1 MKNNDSDNFNFDS
14 FSNLDWYKNVN
25 SNLLDLADL
34 NSSNKIIDLG
44 CGNGGITEM
53 ILSKVKD
60 VSNIV
65 IFAVDSSSS
74 AISLALKRF
83 SNRKDVIINYI
94 QSEAQNLH
102 ENIKEKVDTVVYCNS
117 IHYVEEK
124 DKVLQHIG
132 NGLEKGGKFAF
143 NTSFF
148 DGSHPKETEA
158 FLRKWMLKSLRL
170 LRSEYNLKPVKSK
183 VQSRIQL
190 TPENY
195 ENLLLNNGFKVK
207 EKNIENVHVP
217 LDGWYEISSFKDWIE
232 GVLPGIPLDIG
243 KKVLQETVESL
254 FKELNIKTLDRKW
267 LSIVASKA

>member
-170 LRSEYNLKPVKSK
+170 LRSEYNLKPIKSK

>member
-25 SNLLDLADL
+25 SNLLDLTDL

-148 DGSHPKETEA
+148 EGSHPKETEA

-190 TPENY
+190 TPEKY
-195 ENLLLNNGFKVK
+195 EKLLLNNGFKVK

-267 LSIVASKA
+267 LSIVASKS

>member
-14 FSNLDWYKNVN
+14 FSNLDWYKSVN

-60 VSNIV
+60 VSSIV

-102 ENIKEKVDTVVYCNS
+102 ENIKEKVDTVIYCNS

-124 DKVLQHIG
+124 EKVLQHIG
-132 NGLEKGGKFAF
+132 NGLERGGKFAF

-170 LRSEYNLKPVKSK
+170 LRSEYNLKPLKNK

-190 TPENY
+190 SPENY
-195 ENLLLNNGFKVK
+195 EELLLKNGFKVK

-267 LSIVASKA
+267 LSIVASKS

>member
-1 MKNNDSDNFNFDS
+1 MKNNDADNFNFDS
-14 FSNLDWYKNVN
+14 FSNLDWYKSVN

-60 VSNIV
+60 VSSIV

-102 ENIKEKVDTVVYCNS
+102 ENIKEKVDTVIYCNS

-124 DKVLQHIG
+124 EKVLQHIG

-170 LRSEYNLKPVKSK
+170 LRSEYNLKPVKNK
-183 VQSRIQL
+183 VQSRIQWS
-190 TPENY
+190 PENY
-195 ENLLLNNGFKVK
+195 EELLLKNGFKVK

-267 LSIVASKA
+267 LSIVASKS

>member
-14 FSNLDWYKNVN
+14 FSNLDWYKSVN

-60 VSNIV
+60 VSSIV

-102 ENIKEKVDTVVYCNS
+102 ENIKEKVDTVIYCNS

-124 DKVLQHIG
+124 EKVLQHIG
-132 NGLEKGGKFAF
+132 NGLERGGKFAF

-148 DGSHPKETEA
+148 YGSHPKETEA

-170 LRSEYNLKPVKSK
+170 LRSEYNLKPVKNK

-190 TPENY
+190 SPENY
-195 ENLLLNNGFKVK
+195 EELLLKNGFKVK

-267 LSIVASKA
+267 LSIVASKS

>member
-195 ENLLLNNGFKVK
+195 EKLLLNNGFKVK

>member
-25 SNLLDLADL
+25 SNLLDLADI

-117 IHYVEEK
+117 IHYVEDK

-148 DGSHPKETEA
+148 EGSHPKETEA

-170 LRSEYNLKPVKSK
+170 LRSEYNLKPVKNK

-195 ENLLLNNGFKVK
+195 EDLLSENGFKVK

-254 FKELNIKTLDRKW
+254 FNELNIKTLDRKW
-267 LSIVASKA
+267 LSIVASKS

>member
-1 MKNNDSDNFNFDS
+1 MKNNDSNNFNFDS
-14 FSNLDWYKNVN
+14 FSNLDFYKKVN

-60 VSNIV
+60 VSEIV
-65 IFAVDSSSS
+65 IYAVDSSSS

-102 ENIKEKVDTVVYCNS
+102 ENLKEKVDTVIYCNS

-124 DKVLQHIG
+124 DTVLQHIG

-158 FLRKWMLKSLRL
+158 FLRKWMMKSFRL
-170 LRSEYNLKPVKSK
+170 LKSEYNLRPVKSK

-195 ENLLLNNGFKVK
+195 ENLLLNNGFRVTEK
-207 EKNIENVHVP
+207 EIENIHVP

-243 KKVLQETVESL
+243 RKVLQQTVEAL

-267 LSIVASKA
+267 LSIVASKS

>member
-217 LDGWYEISSFKDWIE
+217 LNGWYEISSFKDWIE

-267 LSIVASKA
+267 LSIVASKS

>member
-1 MKNNDSDNFNFDS
+1 MKNNDADNFNFDS

-158 FLRKWMLKSLRL
+158 FLRKWMLKSLRV

-190 TPENY
+190 TPEKY
-195 ENLLLNNGFKVK
+195 EKLLLNNGFKVK

-267 LSIVASKA
+267 LSIVASKS

>member
-1 MKNNDSDNFNFDS
+1 MKNNDTDNFNFDS
-14 FSNLDWYKNVN
+14 FSNLDFYKKVN

-60 VSNIV
+60 VSEIV
-65 IFAVDSSSS
+65 IYAVDSSSS

-102 ENIKEKVDTVVYCNS
+102 ENLKEKVDTVIYCNS

-124 DKVLQHIG
+124 DTVLQHIG

-158 FLRKWMLKSLRL
+158 FLRKWMMKSFRL
-170 LRSEYNLKPVKSK
+170 LKSEYNLRPVKSK

-195 ENLLLNNGFKVK
+195 ESLLINNGFKVTEK
-207 EKNIENVHVP
+207 EIENIHVP

-232 GVLPGIPLDIG
+232 GVLPGIPLEIG
-243 KKVLQETVESL
+243 RKVLQQTVESL

-267 LSIVASKA
+267 LSIVASKS

>member
-14 FSNLDWYKNVN
+14 FSNLDWYKTVN

-60 VSNIV
+60 VSSIV

-102 ENIKEKVDTVVYCNS
+102 ENIKEKVDTVIYCNS

-124 DKVLQHIG
+124 EKVLQHIG

-170 LRSEYNLKPVKSK
+170 LRSEYNLKPVKNK

-190 TPENY
+190 SPEKY
-195 ENLLLNNGFKVK
+195 EELLLNNGFKVK

-267 LSIVASKA
+267 LSIVASKS

>member
-190 TPENY
+190 TPESY

-267 LSIVASKA
+267 LSIVASKS

>member
-14 FSNLDWYKNVN
+14 FSNLDWYKSVN

-60 VSNIV
+60 VSSIV

-102 ENIKEKVDTVVYCNS
+102 ENIKEKVDTVIYCNS
-117 IHYVEEK
+117 IHYGEEK
-124 DKVLQHIG
+124 EKVLQHIG

-170 LRSEYNLKPVKSK
+170 LRSEYNLKPVKNK

-190 TPENY
+190 SPENY
-195 ENLLLNNGFKVK
+195 EELLLKNGFKVK

-267 LSIVASKA
+267 LSIVASKS

>member
-14 FSNLDWYKNVN
+14 FSNLDWYKTVN

-60 VSNIV
+60 VSSIV

-102 ENIKEKVDTVVYCNS
+102 ENIKEKVDTVIYCNS

-124 DKVLQHIG
+124 EKVLQHIG

-170 LRSEYNLKPVKSK
+170 LRSEYNLKPVKNK

-190 TPENY
+190 SPENY
-195 ENLLLNNGFKVK
+195 EELLLNNGFKVK

-267 LSIVASKA
+267 LSIVASKS

>member
-14 FSNLDWYKNVN
+14 FSNLDWYKSVN

-60 VSNIV
+60 VSSIV

-102 ENIKEKVDTVVYCNS
+102 ENIKEKVDTVIYCNS
-117 IHYVEEK
+117 IHYVKEK
-124 DKVLQHIG
+124 EKVLQHIG
-132 NGLEKGGKFAF
+132 NGLERGGKFAF

-170 LRSEYNLKPVKSK
+170 LRSEYNLKPVKNK

-190 TPENY
+190 SPENY
-195 ENLLLNNGFKVK
+195 EELLLKNGFKVK

-267 LSIVASKA
+267 LSIVASKS

>member
-195 ENLLLNNGFKVK
+195 EDLLLNNGFKVK

-267 LSIVASKA
+267 LSIVASKS

>member
-254 FKELNIKTLDRKW
+254 FKDLNIKTLDRKW
-267 LSIVASKA
+267 LSIVASKS

>member
-14 FSNLDWYKNVN
+14 FSNLDWYKSVN

-60 VSNIV
+60 VSSIV

-102 ENIKEKVDTVVYCNS
+102 ENIKEKVDTVIYCNS

-124 DKVLQHIG
+124 EKVLQHIG

-170 LRSEYNLKPVKSK
+170 LRSEYNLKPVKNK

-190 TPENY
+190 SPENY
-195 ENLLLNNGFKVK
+195 EELLLKNGFKVK

-254 FKELNIKTLDRKW
+254 FNELNIKTLDRKW
-267 LSIVASKA
+267 LSIVASKS

>member
-14 FSNLDWYKNVN
+14 FSNLDWYKSVN

-60 VSNIV
+60 VSSIV

-102 ENIKEKVDTVVYCNS
+102 ENIKEKVDTVIYCNS

-124 DKVLQHIG
+124 EKVLQHIG

-170 LRSEYNLKPVKSK
+170 LRSEYNLKPVKNK

-190 TPENY
+190 SPENY
-195 ENLLLNNGFKVK
+195 EELLLNNGFKVK

-267 LSIVASKA
+267 LSIVASKS

>member
-1 MKNNDSDNFNFDS
+1 MNMDDGKKFNFDS
-14 FSNLDWYKNVN
+14 FSNLEFYKSVN
-25 SNLLDLADL
+25 SNLLDLADINRSTKL
-34 NSSNKIIDLG
+34 LDLG
-44 CGNGGITEM
+44 WGNGGITEM

-60 VSNIV
+60 VSKIA
-65 IFAVDSSSS
+65 IYAVDSSSA

-83 SNRKDVIINYI
+83 SDRKDVIINYI

-102 ENIKEKVDTVVYCNS
+102 ENVKEKVDTVVYCNS
-117 IHYVEEK
+117 IHYVPEKEE
-124 DKVLQHIG
+124 VLKHIG
-132 NGLEKGGKFAF
+132 NGLKDGGKLAF

-148 DGSHPKETEA
+148 LGSHPKETEL
-158 FLRKWMLKSLRL
+158 FLRKWMMKSLRL
-170 LRSEYNLKPVKSK
+170 LKKEYNLKPSKDK

-195 ENLLLNNGFKVK
+195 EELLKNNGFKVVEK
-207 EKNIENVHVP
+207 EIANVNVP

-243 KKVLQETVESL
+243 KKVLQDTVTSL

-267 LSIVASKA
+267 LSIVALKG

>member
-14 FSNLDWYKNVN
+14 FSNLEFYKKVN

-60 VSNIV
+60 VSEIV
-65 IFAVDSSSS
+65 IYAVDSSSS

-102 ENIKEKVDTVVYCNS
+102 ENLKEKVDTVIYCNS

-158 FLRKWMLKSLRL
+158 FLRKWMMKSFRL
-170 LRSEYNLKPVKSK
+170 LKSEYNLRPVKSK

-195 ENLLLNNGFKVK
+195 ESLLIKNGFKVTEK
-207 EKNIENVHVP
+207 EIENIHVP

-243 KKVLQETVESL
+243 RKVLQQTVEGL

-267 LSIVASKA
+267 LSIVASKS

>member
-1 MKNNDSDNFNFDS
+1 MKNNDTDNFNFDS
-14 FSNLDWYKNVN
+14 FSNLEFYKKVN

-60 VSNIV
+60 VSEIV
-65 IFAVDSSSS
+65 IYAVDSSSS

-102 ENIKEKVDTVVYCNS
+102 ENLKEKVDTVIYCNS

-158 FLRKWMLKSLRL
+158 FLRKWMMKSFRL
-170 LRSEYNLKPVKSK
+170 LKSEYNLRPVKSK

-195 ENLLLNNGFKVK
+195 ESLLIKNGFKVTEK
-207 EKNIENVHVP
+207 EIENIHVP

-243 KKVLQETVESL
+243 RKVLQQTVEGL

-267 LSIVASKA
+267 LSIVASKS

>member
-1 MKNNDSDNFNFDS
+1 MKNNESENFNFDS
-14 FSNLDWYKNVN
+14 FSNLEFYKKVN

-53 ILSKVKD
+53 ILAKVKD

-102 ENIKEKVDTVVYCNS
+102 ENLKEKVDTVIYCNS

-124 DKVLQHIG
+124 GKVLQHIG

-158 FLRKWMLKSLRL
+158 FLRKWMMKSFRL
-170 LRSEYNLKPVKSK
+170 LKTEYNLRPVKSK

-195 ENLLLNNGFKVK
+195 ENLLAENGFKVT
-207 EKNIENVHVP
+207 EKKIENIHVP

-243 KKVLQETVESL
+243 RKVLQQTVEAL

-267 LSIVASKA
+267 LSIVASKS

>member
-1 MKNNDSDNFNFDS
+1 MKNNESENFNFDS
-14 FSNLDWYKNVN
+14 FSNLEFYKKVN

-53 ILSKVKD
+53 ILAKVKD

-65 IFAVDSSSS
+65 IYAVDSSSS

-102 ENIKEKVDTVVYCNS
+102 ENLKDKVDTVIYCNS

-158 FLRKWMLKSLRL
+158 FLRKWMMKSFRL
-170 LRSEYNLKPVKSK
+170 LKTEYNLRPVKGK

-195 ENLLLNNGFKVK
+195 ENLLIDNGFKVT
-207 EKNIENVHVP
+207 EKKIENIHVP

-243 KKVLQETVESL
+243 RKVLQQTVEAL
-254 FKELNIKTLDRKW
+254 FNELNIKTLDRKW
-267 LSIVASKA
+267 LSIVASKS

>member
-1 MKNNDSDNFNFDS
+1 MKNNDTDNFNFDS
-14 FSNLDWYKNVN
+14 FSNLDFYKKVN
-25 SNLLDLADL
+25 SNLLDLTDL

-53 ILSKVKD
+53 ILAKVKD
-60 VSNIV
+60 VSEIV
-65 IFAVDSSSS
+65 IYAVDSSSS

-102 ENIKEKVDTVVYCNS
+102 ENLKEKVDTVIYCNS

-124 DKVLQHIG
+124 DAVLQHIG

-148 DGSHPKETEA
+148 DGSHPKETEV
-158 FLRKWMLKSLRL
+158 FLRKWMMKSFRL
-170 LRSEYNLKPVKSK
+170 LKSEYNLRPVKSK

-195 ENLLLNNGFKVK
+195 ESLLINNGFKVTEK
-207 EKNIENVHVP
+207 EIENIHVP

-232 GVLPGIPLDIG
+232 GVLPGIPLEIG
-243 KKVLQETVESL
+243 RKVLQQTVEAL

-267 LSIVASKA
+267 LSIVASKS

>member
-148 DGSHPKETEA
+148 EGSHPKETEA

>member
-1 MKNNDSDNFNFDS
+1 MKNNDTDNFNFNS
-14 FSNLDWYKNVN
+14 FSNLDFYKKVN

-60 VSNIV
+60 VSDIV
-65 IFAVDSSSS
+65 IYAVDSSSS

-102 ENIKEKVDTVVYCNS
+102 ENLKDKVDTVIYCNS

-124 DKVLQHIG
+124 DTVLQHIG

-148 DGSHPKETEA
+148 DGSHPKETEV
-158 FLRKWMLKSLRL
+158 FLRKWMMKSFRILK
-170 LRSEYNLKPVKSK
+170 SEYNLRPVKSK

-195 ENLLLNNGFKVK
+195 ESLLKNNGFKVTEK
-207 EKNIENVHVP
+207 EIENIHVP

-243 KKVLQETVESL
+243 RKVLQQTVEAL

-267 LSIVASKA
+267 LSIVASKT